1 MKRKTSALIVLGLK
15 LLLTAGLITYLLRKI
30 DIAPVLRQI
39 RTIEPVWAVLAVL
52 IMMLQLALVS
62 LRWQLVNQLV
72 DARMRIGQVVRLT
85 LIGQFFNQVL
95 PSTVGGDAVRAWLA
109 SREGVPMGRAV
120 TGILCDRAAALT
132 ALLLI
137 VSCTLF
143 VLPALVPNKFPAIDL
158 LRIFA
163 LIGLSALA
171 ALLFWGALLARLL
184 MRYRITS
191 YIGKLVRDFR
201 KVLYSPAKSAAIMT
215 LAGAVQVLLVMA
227 IYLCAQGMNIHL
239 EFSAA
244 LLVTPTI
251 MLVSVIPISFA
262 GWGVREG
269 AMILGLGVL
278 GIPEPDAFAVSV
290 AFGLLQLIVGLPG
303 GALWL
308 TRSGAARTAV
318 RPELKAAG
326 NPIRKTDGR

>member
-1 MKRKTSALIVLGLK
+1 
-15 LLLTAGLITYLLRKI
+15 
-30 DIAPVLRQI
+30 
-39 RTIEPVWAVLAVL
+39 
-52 IMMLQLALVS
+52 
-62 LRWQLVNQLV
+62 
-72 DARMRIGQVVRLT
+72 
-85 LIGQFFNQVL
+85 
-95 PSTVGGDAVRAWLA
+95 
-109 SREGVPMGRAV
+109 
-120 TGILCDRAAALT
+120 
-132 ALLLI
+132 LLI

-143 VLPALVPNKFPAIDL
+143 VLPVLVPNKFPAIDL

-201 KVLYSPAKSAAIMT
+201 KVLYSPAMSAAIMT